1 MKRLLCAIAMLVAFI
16 PFVGVKALNETT
28 NYYSYKKGQIVNF
41 YPNATEEAARNK
53 KALETM
59 IVEDKDTSSRFIKVW
74 IMGGG
79 VYSGSSADQTAAFI
93 NQYKTA
99 YIDLLSKAKAA
110 DGLGVFPT
118 TGAETDE
125 KDNYMINFNDT
136 SKGMDLITL
145 DDLKTMFGDALS
157 PVLTATT
164 GTTDPSAALV
174 DNTDNYTLS
183 DVEIV
188 NRVGEKT
195 SLYDEL
201 ELVVAVAKKIDEAG
215 AKRGFYVL
223 ERNAS
228 GGIKQMWIA
237 EFTWNGND
245 ISGIQLRKAVTAD
258 ANTTYLFMPTVYVN
272 KTADCHEET
281 PENHC
286 YKCVNENG
294 KFIFKWTT
302 AGDKEVEKCEVQN
315 DITSKKDCSELVKT
329 GVESHI
335 LEFAIVAALCVI
347 ALIVVKR
354 KDLFKTI

>member
-53 KALETM
+53 NALETM
-59 IVEDKDTSSRFIKVW
+59 IIEDKDTSSKFIKAW

-79 VYSGSSADQTAAFI
+79 VYSGSAYATPEAFL
-93 NQYKTA
+93 NQYKTS
-99 YIDLLSKAKAA
+99 YITLLSTAA
-110 DGLGVFPT
+110 PNGLGVFPT

-125 KDNYMINFNDT
+125 KDNYMISFNDT
-136 SKGMDLITL
+136 KKGMDLITL

-195 SLYDEL
+195 SLCDEL

-223 ERNAS
+223 ERNSA
-228 GGIKQMWIA
+228 GEVEQIWLA
-237 EFTWNGND
+237 EFTWTGDD
-245 ISGIQLRKAVTAD
+245 ISGITLRLAEDAD
-258 ANTTYLFMPTVYVN
+258 KNTTYLFLPTVYVN

-335 LEFAIVAALCVI
+335 LEFTIVAALCVI